1 MSNNQVLVDSS
12 VWIHYFRFGGIEKLD
27 RLLEEDLV
35 CTNDLILSELG
46 PSLMIQ
52 KQVEIWESLRALDQI
67 PLRIDWDLIR
77 EYQILNLKNGINKV
91 GIPDLIIIQQ
101 VIEEKLLIFTF
112 AKHFKL
118 MNSFLKYDLITV

>member
-1 MSNNQVLVDSS
+1 MNSYQVLVDSS
-12 VWIHYFRFGGIEKLD
+12 VWIQYFRFGGIEKLD

-46 PSLMIQ
+46 PSLIVQ
-52 KQVEIWESLRALDQI
+52 NKVEIWESLRALNRI

-77 EYQILNLKNGINKV
+77 GYQILNMKNGINKI
-91 GIPDLIIIQQ
+91 GIPDLIIVQQ

-112 AKHFKL
+112 DKHFKL
-118 MNSFLKYDLITV
+118 MNSFLK